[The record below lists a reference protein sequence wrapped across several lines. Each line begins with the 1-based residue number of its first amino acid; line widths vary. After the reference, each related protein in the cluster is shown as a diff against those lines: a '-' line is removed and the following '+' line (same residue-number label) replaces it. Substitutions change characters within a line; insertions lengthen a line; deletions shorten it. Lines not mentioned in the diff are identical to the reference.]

1 MDLSKRIASL
11 SPEKRKLLEARLAQE
26 GLSASRP
33 AGVGTGSSAGLRPL
47 EKKDA
52 YPVSAS
58 QKRLLLIQEIG
69 DTAAAYNMPFVLL
82 VSGSVQAEKIQ
93 KAFQALIS
101 RHETLRT
108 SFRKTDGEYEQII
121 HEPDKIVFKLDY
133 SEETVLNVEEERNVI
148 DRCVS
153 SFVRPFDVSRAPLFR
168 AALIRLA
175 PERHLLMTDMHHAV
189 SDGLS
194 LQILAEEFNRIYRGE
209 SLPELAVHYKEYANW
224 QQERIRDGVFLKQ
237 EQYWLNVFKDEIPVL
252 NMPADYPRPQLQSF
266 EGERCEF
273 QTERGLAEKLRR
285 LASESG
291 STLYMVL
298 LAAYYVLLH
307 KYTDQEDIIIGTPV
321 GGRTHTQL
329 QPLIGMFVNTLAIR
343 QSPAGSKTFLSFLNE
358 VKEGTLGAFDHEE
371 YPLESLLE
379 KLGLRRDVSRN
390 PLFDTVFTL
399 QNKASRSMEM
409 DGLLLEP
416 YEAQSKVSKFDL
428 SLLAE
433 EGEELTFTFE
443 YATKLYAKQTVER
456 LAGHYLQILR
466 EIAGDKDLQLSQIGM
481 LSAEERRL
489 LLEELNDTAAPYDR
503 QATIH
508 GLFEEQVEKH
518 PGHIAV
524 SFEDRRYTYSE
535 LNARSNRLAA
545 ALQELGV
552 GPDTVVA
559 IMPERSPEMVIGIL
573 AILKAGGAYLPVDP
587 EYPQERISYML
598 EDSGTRILL
607 THRHLM
613 GSTEFTG
620 HTVFMEDEKWYTGNE
635 TNPCVPVTS
644 DHLAYLIYTSG
655 TTGKPKG
662 VMIEHRG
669 MANMKLFYEDTL
681 GLSPE
686 DRIVQFASFSFD
698 ASVWEMYMA
707 LFMGGGLYMASKEK
721 LVQLDLFEAF
731 VRENG
736 ITLAMLPP
744 TFAVYLDP
752 VRLPSLRILI
762 TGGSESSPEL
772 VRRWSPHVDY
782 FNAYG
787 PTEATI
793 CATVWEAKRGTAVE
807 SHRTIPIGKPLY
819 NTQIYLVNAD
829 LQLVPQGTAGE
840 LCIGGEAL
848 SRGYLHRETLTGEKF
863 VPNPFAPGRK
873 MYRTGDLARWLPD
886 GNLEYLGRI
895 DHQVKIRG
903 YRIELG
909 EIETRLLL
917 HGRVRETI
925 VLVHEISSE
934 KTLCAY
940 YTFEGESPAASELRE
955 HMASGL
961 PSYMVPAHFIP
972 LKEFPLTPNGKI
984 DRKALQAPDPASSAS
999 DEYTAPQTETEVRL
1013 AALWEEVLN
1022 ADRVSL
1028 HDNFFERGGHS
1039 LKAALLLAKIS
1050 KEFGVELSLRKIF
1063 EAQTLQA
1070 QAAAINASAGTEA
1083 AFKPI
1088 QRAPDKPWYPVSPA
1102 QRRLLVVQEISG
1114 AATAYNVPLI
1124 LEVKGSLNLERVNEA
1139 FRKLIG
1145 RHEALRTSF
1154 TRIHEEYVQVIH
1166 DPSQIAFQLDVTQ
1179 LAELSADWTDDQREM
1194 YIETIADGFIRPFD
1208 LGSAP
1213 LLRVGLVKTET
1224 ERHLLLIDMHHLI
1237 TDGASLE
1244 QMTEE
1249 FIRLYRGEELGELSV
1264 QYKDYTM
1271 WQNQLSVDGTV
1282 ARQENF
1288 WLNTFSGEIPV
1299 LNMPLDYARPQL
1311 QSFEGAVY
1319 TFEADHELTWQ
1330 LHQIVSRHGA
1340 TLFMIL
1346 LASYNVL
1353 LARYSGQDDLIIG
1366 TPVAGRPHAD
1376 LEDVLGMFVN
1386 TLPLRNYPV
1395 GSKTFAAF
1403 LDEVKQN
1410 ALQAFEN
1417 QLVPLEDLILKLQ
1430 LRRDVSRNPLFDTVF
1445 VLQNT
1450 ESREMETR
1458 DVAFA
1463 PVEHHSG
1470 ISKFDLTLTAQET
1483 GSPEGPRLSFSL
1495 EYATKLYKE
1504 DTVRKFADHFIQ
1516 LLKQISKS
1524 PEVKLSDIDLLT
1536 ARERSL
1542 ILEQFNATKTEYPR
1556 NAAVH
1561 ELFEEQAALRPDEA
1575 AVLFE
1580 DQEITYAELNRKANR
1595 LAWRLKE
1602 NGVGRDTLV
1611 GIMAERSP
1619 EMIVGILAILKAGGA
1634 FLPIDPS
1641 YPEDR
1646 IAYML
1651 EDSAANIM
1659 LAGDRESAQSIMGG
1673 FKGTVL
1679 GLGDPFVYTGS
1690 ENNIPGTADADSL
1703 AYVMYTSGS
1712 TGQPKGVMIEHRSVV
1727 RLVKNTN
1734 FVTFGP
1740 SDRILLTGALVFDA
1754 CTFEIWGALLNGLQ
1768 LCIVPESVFLHAGK
1782 LEEALRTYRITTMW
1796 LTSPLF
1802 NQLALTNP
1810 ALFATLRYLLVG
1822 GDVLSPTMI
1831 GTVRDAC
1838 PQLTIINGYGPTEN
1852 TTFSCCF
1859 PIDREY
1865 SNIPIGR
1872 PIANSTVYVVDA
1884 SDRLLPVGLQGE
1896 ICVGGD
1902 GLARGYL
1909 NREDL
1914 TREKFVPNPFRT
1926 GETMY
1931 RTGDLGRWLPDGS
1944 IEYLGR
1950 MDQQVKI
1957 RGYRIEPGEI
1967 ETCLLGHESVQE
1979 AFVTVKESAEGQ
1991 KYLCA
1996 YIGTSEYLTPAELKA
2011 YLSGRIPDYMLPSN
2025 YVFLQ
2030 ALPLT
2035 KNGKID
2041 RRALPEPEQDSLSSS
2056 PYAPPRNTKEKLLTG
2071 VWESVLGVE
2080 RVGLDDNF
2088 FELGGHSLKA
2098 IQLISKAQE
2107 LGLEIGMH
2115 QLFQV
2120 QTIRGLSE
2128 LLPALKEIED
2138 ASPEFSDKYSVHS
2151 GDNTGVKTIEEAE
2164 TLLHEKFGSRFK
2176 LKTDKIEDK
2185 QLVVLEL
2192 ANDYEK
2198 RLPEIKEFIRRGF
2211 HTDLHPHFIVSED
2224 APEHAPEHAE
2234 GDENATKDKGEA
2246 GQRLSPEAN
2255 TFTEADLQDKRVQ
2268 LLKRILSANEAWE
2281 TALRQLPTVERYP
2294 LAPIQEYHL
2303 AYPEASGTLLSFN
2316 ELLDMQK
2323 LNAALDRVIGKHD
2336 LLRSQLVSAGKTW
2349 EWELKEK
2356 TKGFVLPVVDL
2367 SAYTPSEQQQI
2378 LSGLMKELYYS
2389 PYELES
2395 GASLY
2400 RFALISLNL
2409 REHYLLLPCSHIIFD
2424 GMSSEILRSDVLA
2437 FYNADNELRSESDQ
2451 NKTKQSYRSY
2461 VRQVRN
2467 GPADIGDSAI
2477 SEQFRLEAF
2486 HKQTSVI
2493 GEALQGKN
2501 RSKATKF
2508 MHEMNFEG
2516 QAVEAELSVLM
2527 WQTALDLAQQVFSRY
2542 FGLKEVPVWLTNYG
2556 RNYAGSH
2563 YYDTVGEFIDQIPI
2577 LLDGTFDEEEKGVQN
2592 LLQKASTHNLNFFN
2606 LIYNRQTAEMYPLS
2620 GYYLQHSLQHFPIV
2634 VNYLGETSKEGELLQ
2649 ELDDPDIFSSEVRPV
2664 IYFTVQHTDKHLH
2677 ISLLLPYEE
2686 DEETISRMFEPA
2698 IPSFQTIKQ

>member
-1 MDLSKRIASL
+1 MRQVDLSKRIASL

-33 AGVGTGSSAGLRPL
+33 AGGGAGTSAGLRPL
-47 EKKDA
+47 EKMDA
-52 YPVSAS
+52 YPVSAG

-82 VSGSVQAEKIQ
+82 ARGPVHVGKIQ
-93 KAFQALIS
+93 GAFEALIS

-108 SFRKTDGEYEQII
+108 SFRKRDGEYDQII
-121 HEPDKIVFKLDY
+121 HGPDEILFKLDY
-133 SEETVLNVEEERNVI
+133 SEETVSSVEEERNVI
-148 DRCVS
+148 ERCVS
-153 SFVRPFDVSRAPLFR
+153 SFIRPFDVSRAPLFR

-175 PERHLLMTDMHHAV
+175 PERHLLMTDMHHTV

-194 LQILAEEFNRIYRGE
+194 LQILAEEFNRLYRGE
-209 SLPELAVHYKEYANW
+209 ILPELPVHYKEYAYW
-224 QQERIRDGVFLKQ
+224 QQERMRDGVFLKQ
-237 EQYWLNVFKDEIPVL
+237 EKYWLDVFEGEIPVL
-252 NMPADYPRPQLQSF
+252 NMPADFPRPQLQSF
-266 EGERCEF
+266 EGGRCEF
-273 QTERGLAEKLRR
+273 ETDRGLADKLRR
-285 LASESG
+285 LASETG

-307 KYTDQEDIIIGTPV
+307 KYTDQEDIVIGTPV

-343 QSPAGSKTFLSFLNE
+343 QAPAGSKTFLSFLNE
-358 VKEGTLGAFDHEE
+358 IKEGTLGAFDHEE

-390 PLFDTVFTL
+390 PLFDTVFSL
-399 QNKASRSMEM
+399 QTKGSQSMEM
-409 DGLLLEP
+409 EGLLLEP
-416 YEAQSKVSKFDL
+416 YEAQSGVSKFDL

-433 EGEELTFTFE
+433 EDEELTFTFE

-456 LAGHYLQILR
+456 LAGHYIQILR
-466 EIAGDKDLQLSQIGM
+466 EIAENRSLMLSQIGM

-489 LLEELNDTAAPYDR
+489 LLEELNETAAPYSR
-503 QATIH
+503 TSTIH

-518 PGHIAV
+518 PDRIAV
-524 SFEDRRYTYSE
+524 SFEDRRYTYYE

-545 ALQELGV
+545 AMQDLGV
-552 GPDTVVA
+552 GPDTIVA

-607 THRHLM
+607 THRHLA

-620 HTVFMEDEKWYTGNE
+620 HTVFMEDEQWYTGVE
-635 TNPCVPVTS
+635 TNPHVSVTS
-644 DHLAYLIYTSG
+644 DHLAYVIYTSG

-669 MANMKLFYEDTL
+669 MANMKLFYENTL
-681 GLSPE
+681 GLGPE

-707 LFMGGGLYMASKEK
+707 LFMGGGLYLAPKEK
-721 LVQLDLFEAF
+721 LVQLDSFEAF
-731 VRENG
+731 VRDNG

-752 VRLPSLRILI
+752 GRLPSLRILI

-793 CATVWEAKRGTAVE
+793 CATVWEAKRGTAVQN
-807 SHRTIPIGKPLY
+807 HRMIPIGKPLY
-819 NTQIYLVNAD
+819 NTQVYLVNAD
-829 LQLVPQGTAGE
+829 LQLVPRGTAGE

-848 SRGYLHRETLTGEKF
+848 SRGYLHREALTGEKF
-863 VPNPFAPGRK
+863 VPNPFDPGRK

-909 EIETRLLL
+909 EIETRLLQ
-917 HGRVRETI
+917 HGGVRETI

-940 YTFEGESPAASELRE
+940 YTSEGESPAASELRE

-984 DRKALQAPDPASSAS
+984 DRKALQAPDPSSGAS
-999 DEYTAPQTETEVRL
+999 DEYTAPETETEVRL
-1013 AALWEEVLN
+1013 VSLWQEVLG
-1022 ADRVSL
+1022 AERVSL

-1050 KEFGVELSLRKIF
+1050 KEFGVELPLRKVF

-1070 QAAAINASAGTEA
+1070 QADAITAKGRTEA
-1083 AFKPI
+1083 AYAPI
-1088 QRAPDKPWYPVSPA
+1088 SKATEKPWYPVSPA
-1102 QRRLLVVQEISG
+1102 QHRLLVVQEISG

-1124 LEVKGSLNLERVNEA
+1124 LEVKGALNPEKVNET
-1139 FRKLIG
+1139 FRKLIA

-1154 TRIHEEYVQVIH
+1154 TRIQEEYVQVIH
-1166 DPSQIAFQLDVTQ
+1166 DPAQISFQVEVTE
-1179 LAELSADWTDDQREM
+1179 LADLSTDWTDDQNEAH
-1194 YIETIADGFIRPFD
+1194 IKTIADGFIRPFD
-1208 LGSAP
+1208 LGTAP
-1213 LLRVGLVKTET
+1213 LLRASLVKTEV

-1237 TDGASLE
+1237 TDGTSLE
-1244 QMTEE
+1244 RMTEE
-1249 FIRLYRGEELGELSV
+1249 FTRLYRGEELEELSV
-1264 QYKDYTM
+1264 QYKDYTL
-1271 WQNQLSVDGTV
+1271 WQNQLSADGTV
-1282 ARQENF
+1282 ARQEKF
-1288 WLNTFSGEIPV
+1288 WLDTFSGEIPV
-1299 LNMPLDYARPQL
+1299 LNFPLDYARPQL

-1319 TFEADHELTWQ
+1319 GFEADHDLTRRLQ
-1330 LHQIVSRHGA
+1330 QAASRQGA
-1340 TLFMIL
+1340 TLYMIL
-1346 LASYNVL
+1346 LAAYNAL
-1353 LARYSGQDDLIIG
+1353 LAQYSGQDDLIIG

-1386 TLPLRNYPV
+1386 TLPLRNYPS

-1450 ESREMETR
+1450 ESREPGADGVE
-1458 DVAFA
+1458 FA
-1463 PVEHHSG
+1463 AVEHHNG

-1483 GSPEGPRLSFSL
+1483 ESTEGPLLSLSF

-1504 DTVRKFADHFIQ
+1504 DTIRKFADHYVQ
-1516 LLKQISKS
+1516 LLKQISQN
-1524 PEVKLSDIDLLT
+1524 PDMKLSDIDLLT
-1536 ARERSL
+1536 VSERDL

-1556 NAAVH
+1556 DAAVH

-1575 AVLFE
+1575 AVLFG
-1580 DQEITYAELNRKANR
+1580 DKEITYAELNRKANQ
-1595 LAWRLKE
+1595 LAWKLHE
-1602 NGVGRDTLV
+1602 IGVAKDTLV

-1619 EMIVGILAILKAGGA
+1619 EMIVAILAILKAGGA

-1651 EDSAANIM
+1651 DDSSAAVM
-1659 LAGDRESAQSIMGG
+1659 LAGDPNSAQSLLGS

-1679 GLGDPFVYTGS
+1679 SLADPSVYTGS
-1690 ENNIPGTADADSL
+1690 ESNLPRTANAESL

-1712 TGQPKGVMIEHRSVV
+1712 TGRPKGVMIEHRSVV

-1782 LEEALRTYRITTMW
+1782 LEEALQAYGITTMW

-1810 ALFATLRYLLVG
+1810 ALFAPLRYLLVG

-1831 GTVRDAC
+1831 ASVRNSC
-1838 PQLTIINGYGPTEN
+1838 PQLTVINGYGPTEN

-1865 SNIPIGR
+1865 GNIPIGR
-1872 PIANSTVYVVDA
+1872 PIANSTAYVVDL
-1884 SDRLLPVGLQGE
+1884 SGRLLPVGLQGE

-1914 TREKFVPNPFRT
+1914 NREKFVPNPFRP
-1926 GETMY
+1926 GERMY

-1967 ETCLLGHESVQE
+1967 ETRLLGHESVRE
-1979 AFVTVKESAEGQ
+1979 AFVAVKESGEGL
-1991 KYLCA
+1991 KFLCA
-1996 YIGTSEYLTPAELKA
+1996 YIGTSDFLTPSEVKA
-2011 YLSGRIPDYMLPSN
+2011 YLSGRIPDYMIPARFVFLPS
-2025 YVFLQ
+2025 
-2030 ALPLT
+2030 LPLT

-2041 RRALPEPEQDSLSSS
+2041 RRALPEPEQDGLSSS
-2056 PYAPPRNTKEKLLTG
+2056 PYAPPRSAKERLLAG

-2080 RVGLDDNF
+2080 RVGIDDNF

-2128 LLPALKEIED
+2128 LLPAFKEAEE
-2138 ASPEFSDKYSVHS
+2138 AGSESPGKHSDHVR
-2151 GDNTGVKTIEEAE
+2151 DNAVTKIFEEAE
-2164 TLLHEKFGSRFK
+2164 QLLRDTFGPGFG
-2176 LKTDKIEDK
+2176 LKADMREDK
-2185 QLVVLEL
+2185 KVVILQLFS
-2192 ANDYEK
+2192 DHEK
-2198 RLPEIKEFIRRGF
+2198 RLPEITQFIRSNF
-2211 HTDLHPHFIVSED
+2211 HKDLHPHFIEPQLVSE
-2224 APEHAPEHAE
+2224 E
-2234 GDENATKDKGEA
+2234 GDEEKVAAAEIGQALQAEA
-2246 GQRLSPEAN
+2246 LN
-2255 TFTEADLQDKRVQ
+2255 LTESDLQDTLMRV
-2268 LLKRILSANEAWE
+2268 LKKVSSAHEAWG
-2281 TALRQLPTVERYP
+2281 TALTQMPAAEQYS

-2303 AYPEASGTLLSFN
+2303 AYPEASGTILSFD
-2316 ELLDMQK
+2316 EIIDTQR
-2323 LNAALDRVIGKHD
+2323 LNAALQRVIEKHD
-2336 LLRSQLVSAGKTW
+2336 LLRSQLVQTGEQW
-2349 EWELKEK
+2349 GWELKEK
-2356 TKGFVLPVVDL
+2356 SPGFALPVVDL
-2367 SAYTPSEQQQI
+2367 SAYLPSVQQRI
-2378 LSGLMKELYYS
+2378 MSGLLKELYLR
-2389 PYELES
+2389 PYELGGS
-2395 GASLY
+2395 AALY

-2409 REHYLLLPCSHIIFD
+2409 REHILLLPCSHIIFD

-2437 FYNADNELRSESDQ
+2437 YYNADEDQ
-2451 NKTKQSYRSY
+2451 SSRHEGNRPDHSYRSY
-2461 VRQVRN
+2461 VGQVRQ
-2467 GPADIGDSAI
+2467 GPAGIGDAEI
-2477 SEQFRLEAF
+2477 NERFRLESF
-2486 HKQTSVI
+2486 YQQTSVI
-2493 GEALQGKN
+2493 GEALQGKK
-2501 RSKATKF
+2501 RSKATKYR
-2508 MHEMNFEG
+2508 HEINMEG
-2516 QAVEAELSVLM
+2516 QDAGTDLAERM
-2527 WQTALDLAQQVFSRY
+2527 WEKALDLAERFFSRY
-2542 FGLKEVPVWLTNYG
+2542 VGLEEVPVWLTNYG
-2556 RNYAGSH
+2556 RHYTGRH
-2563 YYDTVGEFIDQIPI
+2563 YYDTIGEFIDQIPV
-2577 LLDGTFDEEEKGVQN
+2577 LLGGISGDEKRSVQN
-2592 LLQKASTHNLNFFN
+2592 LLQAASTHNLNFFN
-2606 LIYNRQTAEMYPLS
+2606 LIYNRETAEDYPLS
-2620 GYYLQHSLQHFPIV
+2620 GYYLQNSLHKLPIV
-2634 VNYLGETSKEGELLQ
+2634 VNYLGETQQDGELLQ
-2649 ELDDPDIFSSEVRPV
+2649 ELDDPDIDSTEVRPV
-2664 IYFTVQHTDKHLH
+2664 IYFTVQHTGNLLH

-2686 DEETISRMFEPA
+2686 DEETIRRMFESV
-2698 IPSFQTIKQ
+2698 IPTFQTIKL